1 VKKIKVFCLALA
13 VSFMM
18 GTVLTGC
25 GDKAA
30 TTGNSADT
38 SKTEVAAETK
48 ADASKTEE
56 AKKPEKVTFVTQAND
71 QMTETEKQFRAAYDA
86 EFEIVALP
94 ASELLPKIQLDA
106 MSGTNA
112 YDIYS
117 TGQGAVQ
124 FGLSGIADELP
135 KLDDWDDIF
144 PGLRA
149 NYQFGDKIYGWPVQ
163 ADTCLLFYRTDLL
176 EKAGFKEPPK
186 TYDEYREMAIKMTT
200 DVNGKHPGDKG
211 FNADKIEIYG
221 SNYKGGNFDSNTWEF
236 YNYML
241 ANGGKTHEID
251 FTNNTYK
258 VTINEKPAVD
268 TLTYIVDN
276 YRKYNIYPK
285 GAINSDWAEFH
296 TLFVE
301 GKVALSV
308 NYGYM
313 FDMANA
319 DNSKVKDKFS
329 VGLLPKGTVKNGAE
343 MGGWVISLAK
353 GSKHKED
360 ALRFMKFVAS
370 SKGST
375 IYADTQGAMVPRQ
388 SDFQKKIDAA
398 EGPMKVKLQQLLLNL
413 NNAES
418 VDLTKLGASYDA
430 SVKIMNATV
439 NMALTGKVTPQE
451 AMDSAKKQL
460 EDLLTKDKFLK

>member
-1 VKKIKVFCLALA
+1 MKRIKVFCLVLA
-13 VSFMM
+13 MCFLMV
-18 GTVLTGC
+18 TVISGC
-25 GDKAA
+25 GNNTTETAKSSETTSGA
-30 TTGNSADT
+30 T
-38 SKTEVAAETK
+38 AETNK
-48 ADASKTEE
+48 DETQKDE
-56 AKKPEKVTFVTQAND
+56 AAKPQKVTMVTQAND

-94 ASELLPKIQLDA
+94 ASELLPKIQVDA

-117 TGQGAVQ
+117 TGQGAIQ

-176 EKAGFKEPPK
+176 EKAGYKEPPK
-186 TYDEYREMAIKMTT
+186 TWDEYREMAIKMTT
-200 DVNGKHPGDKG
+200 DVNGKHPGESG

-251 FTNNTYK
+251 FANRTYK

-268 TLTYIVDN
+268 TLTWIVDN
-276 YRKYNIYPK
+276 YRKHNIYPK
-285 GAINSDWAEFH
+285 GAINNDWAEFH
-296 TLFVE
+296 TMFVE
-301 GKVALSV
+301 GKVALAV
-308 NYGYM
+308 NFAYM

-319 DNSKVKDKFS
+319 DTSKVKGKFS
-329 VGLLPKGTVKNGAE
+329 AGLLPKGTVKNGAE

-353 GSKHKED
+353 GSNKKED
-360 ALRFMKFVAS
+360 ALRFMRFVAS
-370 SKGST
+370 SEGST
-375 IYADTQGAMVPRQ
+375 LYSDTQGAMVPRQ

-398 EGPMKVKLQQLLLNL
+398 EGPMKLKLEQCLANL
-413 NNAES
+413 KNAES
-418 VDLTKLGASYDA
+418 VDLTKFGASYDA
-430 SVKIMNATV
+430 SVKIMNATI
-439 NMALTGKVTPQE
+439 NMALSGKVSPQE
-451 AMDSAKKQL
+451 ALDSAKKQI
-460 EDLLTKDKFLK
+460 EELLAKDKFLQD

>member
-1 VKKIKVFCLALA
+1 MKSIKVFCLALA
-13 VSFMM
+13 VSFTL
-18 GTVLTGC
+18 GATLAGC

-30 TTGNSADT
+30 TAGNTAEK
-38 SKTEVAAETK
+38 SKTEAAAETK
-48 ADASKTEE
+48 AADTKKEE
-56 AKKPEKVTFVTQAND
+56 ERKPEKVTFVTQAND

-86 EFEIVALP
+86 DFDIVALP

-106 MSGTNA
+106 MSGTND

-117 TGQGAVQ
+117 TGQGAIQ

-135 KLDDWDDIF
+135 KLDDWEDIF

-176 EKAGFKEPPK
+176 EKAGYKEPPK
-186 TYDEYREMAIKMTT
+186 TWDEYREMAIKMTT
-200 DVNGKHPGDKG
+200 DVNGKHPGDNG
-211 FNADKIEIYG
+211 FNANKIEIYG

-241 ANGGKTHEID
+241 ANGGKTHDID
-251 FTNNTYK
+251 FENKTYK
-258 VTINEKPAVD
+258 ITINEKPAVD
-268 TLTYIVDN
+268 TLTWVVDN

-296 TLFVE
+296 TMFVE
-301 GKVALSV
+301 GKVALAV
-308 NYGYM
+308 NYAYM
-313 FDMANA
+313 FDMAVA

-329 VGLLPKGTVKNGAE
+329 VGLLPKGTVKNGAG

-375 IYADTQGAMVPRQ
+375 IYSDTQGAMVPRQ

-398 EGPMKVKLQQLLLNL
+398 EGPMKLKLQQCLANL
-413 NNAES
+413 QNAES
-418 VDLTKLGASYDA
+418 IDLTKLGASYDA
-430 SVKIMNATV
+430 SVKIMNATI
-439 NMALTGKVTPQE
+439 NTALTGKVSPQE

-460 EDLLTKDKFLK
+460 EELLEKDKFLK